1 MKKIAKVCILILII
15 LMTLGLAISN
25 VSEAYC
31 VQPNVMKFSNADYH
45 EVSSRIVP
53 ADYAKADNTDL
64 KKYMRDYILT
74 THDDYTEKERQQAL
88 ALIEGDEVG
97 YYPDEVDAKRV
108 NKLYAE
114 AQAYAYD
121 LVAQEAKLITLK
133 KDEKANTS
141 LSGENLVYGP
151 IYVTYP
157 MGNIESRRDW
167 GGFYY
172 AFFDEDGNNIS
183 SELQLCILENGEYKQ
198 ITIEGNKDGY
208 NKVTSGSYSGKPLYI
223 VTSNMLIS
231 KVFMKAYS
239 FQIVRRARI
248 VRYEGTAY
256 VSGSKTWYCGG
267 SRRVLKY
274 GNGSKV
280 PDGASVYYSKTH
292 PTEYGGHAW
301 RKLPR
306 GRYTCVYCRLIWDG
320 KGFW

>member
-15 LMTLGLAISN
+15 LMTLGITTSN

-31 VQPNVMKFSNADYH
+31 VQPNVMKFSNANYH

-74 THDDYTEKERQQAL
+74 THDDYTEKERQQVL
-88 ALIEGDEVG
+88 ALIEGDTVG

-121 LVAQEAKLITLK
+121 LVAQEAELITLK

-141 LSGENLVYGP
+141 LSGGNLVYGP

-157 MGNIESRRDW
+157 MGNIETRRDW

-172 AFFDEDGNNIS
+172 AFFDKDGNNIS

-256 VSGSKTWYCGG
+256 VSSTKTWFCGAT
-267 SRRVLKY
+267 RTQIRERQWYKC
-274 GNGSKV
+274 
-280 PDGASVYYSKTH
+280 AR
-292 PTEYGGHAW
+292 W
-301 RKLPR
+301 
-306 GRYTCVYCRLIWDG
+306 C
-320 KGFW
+320 